1 MQIDEIRAKA
11 PEGATHYRELKDGT
25 IGYFKEL
32 ELLYLYAYWCQGGW
46 HTLPYRYL
54 DSSTIKPL

>member
-1 MQIDEIRAKA
+1 MNIEEIRKNA

-32 ELLYLYAYWCQGGW
+32 ELLYLYAYWYQGKWG
-46 HTLPYRYL
+46 TLPYRYL
-54 DSSTIKPL
+54 DASNIKPL